1 MKWVFNLILLVAIGS
16 LMVSCSSKAKK
27 AQQARESLERMDREQ
42 QALTL
47 KGAGSRPEGPAGKA
61 SPQRADGIVARVNEE
76 VILLSELEEAAAEVL
91 QRIRTQVPAD
101 QVGRHLQEARRMVLD
116 RLIEKKLLE
125 QEAERRKVRV
135 SDEELESAISQYLR
149 QRGLSKDQLYVQL
162 ARERIPVDRFKEKIR
177 RELMVHRM
185 IEREI
190 ASHIHVSD
198 QQCREY
204 YERNR
209 GDQAGPGTVRIQ
221 QIVLL
226 TRGDRPRD
234 KQEKRQ
240 LMEEIRSRI
249 LKGED
254 FDKLARKYSQGPN
267 PEQGG
272 DCGYFKEGELLE
284 DLDRVA
290 FSLNVGEVSQVIET
304 SVGLHLL
311 RVMEKGAGSA
321 KPFEEVKEEIR
332 SRLMETAYQEE
343 VKKKLESLRQSAYID
358 VRL

>member
-1 MKWVFNLILLVAIGS
+1 VKWVFKLVLWAVIGS
-16 LMVSCSSKAKK
+16 LAVSCSSKAKK
-27 AQQARESLERMDREQ
+27 AQQARESLERMEREQ
-42 QALTL
+42 QALSL
-47 KGAGSRPEGPAGKA
+47 KGTETRPEGAAGRV
-61 SPQRADGIVARVNEE
+61 PLQRADGIVARVNED
-76 VILLSELEEAAAEVL
+76 VILLSELEEASAEVF
-91 QRIRTQVPAD
+91 QRIRTQVPPD
-101 QVGRHLQEARRMVLD
+101 QAERHLQEARRMVLE

-125 QEAERRKVRV
+125 QDAERRKVRV
-135 SDEELESAISQYLR
+135 SDEELEAAIGQYLR

-162 ARERIPVDRFKEKIR
+162 ARERIPVERFKERIR

-204 YERNR
+204 YETHRP
-209 GDQAGPGTVRIQ
+209 DQAGSGTVRIQ

-234 KQEKRQ
+234 RQEKRE

-254 FDKLARKYSQGPN
+254 FDKLARQYSQGPN
-267 PEQGG
+267 PDKGG

-290 FSLNVGEVSQVIET
+290 FSLNVGEVSRVIET

-311 RVMEKGAGSA
+311 RVTERATGSA

-332 SRLMETAYQEE
+332 NRLMESAYQEE
-343 VKKKLESLRQSAYID
+343 LRKKLEALRQSAYID